1 MSGQAMNGKNGSERA
16 ESSPLDSYRI
26 ELESFQGPLDLLLHL
41 IRKNEL
47 DIYDIPISEITTQ
60 YLQYLDLMRE
70 LDLEVASEF
79 LVMAS
84 TLMYIKSRMLL
95 PVDEEEEEGEGED
108 PREELMRRLIE
119 YQKYKKAA
127 QELGTLPALYHEIF
141 LRPEGKAESD
151 PDTQENF
158 IEATLF
164 QLMDAFQS
172 VLTEADRRT
181 PVEITRET
189 FNLDD
194 GIDLIVSHLAG
205 KPSSS
210 FQGLFSDLDSRRKII
225 TVFLSL
231 LELIRRGRIIAVQAE
246 YGDPI
251 SLVLNG
257 EPSEVPVSG
266 GDPGDVSDHDL

>member
-1 MSGQAMNGKNGSERA
+1 MNGKNGSERA